1 MSDAGW
7 ITIAG
12 GTVLDFPGGKR
23 ITVDRVDR
31 ETMCVYYRAWDRG
44 APEDAQWLR
53 MSVTDFAEQV
63 RAHGG
68 RQVVN

>member
-1 MSDAGW
+1 MSDDW
-7 ITIAG
+7 ITIAD

-23 ITVDRVDR
+23 IVVDRVTR
-31 ETMCVYYRAWDRG
+31 EWVYYRAWHYS

-53 MSVTDFAEQV
+53 AKPTDFAEQV

-68 RQVVN
+68 KQMFN